1 MSAISGP
8 NVIEDGLVLALD
20 AANVKSY
27 PGSGTAWTDL
37 SNNGNNGTLVNG
49 AGYNSDN
56 LGSLVF
62 DGVDDYVT
70 LGTKNIITTDFS
82 VNMWVRVTTATKEVY
97 FFSFGYI
104 DSNSALLYRN
114 ESAPYNLTIIYR
126 NSGANTTHSSSFAIN
141 QNVTYNITWIRN
153 GASNILYINGVNIY
167 SFSNSTTLTSCIYD
181 IGWATTRNK
190 TTAYY
195 QGNIYNTMLYNRA
208 LTPQEILQ
216 NYNATKGRF
225 GL

>member
-27 PGSGTAWTDL
+27 PGTGTAWTDL

-49 AGYNSDN
+49 PTFNSDN

-62 DGVDDYVT
+62 DGTNTRVT
-70 LGTKNIITTDFS
+70 VVHNELLNPGFLTLEAWIYPQLGMTSWATVCAKVIGNSAAGYSLERRSNTSDFS
-82 VNMWVRVTTATKEVY
+82 FWVNHWNSYFVLAPMVFDVWQYIVGTYDGTSVRIYK
-97 FFSFGYI
+97 
-104 DSNSALLYRN
+104 NSIEINNRDHTLPISHGT
-114 ESAPYNLTIIYR
+114 ENLFIGKHGNLNYYWKGGI
-126 NSGANTTHSSSFAIN
+126 
-141 QNVTYNITWIRN
+141 
-153 GASNILYINGVNIY
+153 SNIRIH
-167 SFSNSTTLTSCIYD
+167 
-181 IGWATTRNK
+181 
-190 TTAYY
+190 
-195 QGNIYNTMLYNRA
+195 NRA
-208 LTPQEILQ
+208 LTSQEILQ